1 MKKLVLSTAL
11 LVLGVAT
18 LATPAKAAKKATKFS
33 LTPST
38 TAVTR
43 KSVKVSV
50 AVKKKAKKKKFAIV
64 PEKLQRKQTNI
75 GSVQNQSRKRNILVH
90 HTMAGIRFG

>member
-38 TAVTR
+38 IAVTR

-50 AVKKKAKKKKFAIV
+50 TVKKKKFAIV
-64 PEKLQRKQTNI
+64 PEKSQRKQTNI
-75 GSVQNQSRKRNILVH
+75 GSVQNQSRKRNLLVLRI
-90 HTMAGIRFG
+90 MAGIRYG

>member
-1 MKKLVLSTAL
+1 MCYDVGINQQKIGGIVMKKLVLSTAL

-43 KSVKVSV
+43 KRIRTPDTLVRSQVLYP
-50 AVKKKAKKKKFAIV
+50 AELFA
-64 PEKLQRKQTNI
+64 QRIYYNT
-75 GSVQNQSRKRNILVH
+75 LVV
-90 HTMAGIRFG
+90 

>member
-33 LTPST
+33 LTLST

-43 KSVKVSV
+43 K
-50 AVKKKAKKKKFAIV
+50 
-64 PEKLQRKQTNI
+64 
-75 GSVQNQSRKRNILVH
+75 RNLLVH
-90 HTMAGIRFG
+90 RTMAGIRFG

>member
-43 KSVKVSV
+43 KV
-50 AVKKKAKKKKFAIV
+50 
-64 PEKLQRKQTNI
+64 
-75 GSVQNQSRKRNILVH
+75 
-90 HTMAGIRFG
+90 

>member
-11 LVLGVAT
+11 FVLGMAT

-33 LTPST
+33 LTSAT

-43 KSVKVSV
+43 KSVRVSIQ
-50 AVKKKAKKKKFAIV
+50 VKNKAKIK
-64 PEKLQRKQTNI
+64 
-75 GSVQNQSRKRNILVH
+75 ILPLL
-90 HTMAGIRFG
+90 F

>member
-1 MKKLVLSTAL
+1 MKKIVLSTAL
-11 LVLGVAT
+11 LVLGMAT

-50 AVKKKAKKKKFAIV
+50 
-64 PEKLQRKQTNI
+64 T
-75 GSVQNQSRKRNILVH
+75 GSAQSQSRKRKLLVH
-90 HTMAGIRFG
+90 RTMAGSRFG

>member
-50 AVKKKAKKKKFAIV
+50 AVK
-64 PEKLQRKQTNI
+64 
-75 GSVQNQSRKRNILVH
+75 RKR
-90 HTMAGIRFG
+90 R

>member
-18 LATPAKAAKKATKFS
+18 LATPAKAAKKATESS

-50 AVKKKAKKKKFAIV
+50 AAKKKAKIKEIRYRAGKVTKESKQILEACKINH
-64 PEKLQRKQTNI
+64 EKEN
-75 GSVQNQSRKRNILVH
+75 
-90 HTMAGIRFG
+90 F